1 MAEKE
6 QIDLLIVCAL
16 KDEFQQVLQ
25 IKEGICS
32 AGWVDKTLANGRLAA
47 DARFVGRDKVEI
59 SVRVTWSSYM
69 GREEASALVHS
80 MLSEADFK
88 CIAMTGICAGRRG
101 KVSLGDVIFAERL
114 WSYDAGKLI
123 KEGDIEVFQGDMLQ
137 YRPETEIV
145 QRMQNLSV
153 DISAWPITRPKYPLE
168 NQENWVIQC
177 LANQIKPFEHD
188 EFDAKCADWQS
199 VLARL
204 LKKKLVT
211 SDLTL
216 TDIGHEKANQLNLW
230 HPRGLPEP
238 EPFRIHVAPIAT
250 GAAVVEDSGL
260 FSRLSHSMRKVL
272 GVDMEASALGALGN
286 INRIPVLVVKA
297 VSDFGDTFK
306 DDQYR
311 HFASQA
317 SAQCM
322 LRFLRDNADMFTHH
336 HKVEE
341 MYVSTDDLI
350 GFLAEEYPDISDA
363 RALWKRA
370 GGRNSDIATNSRPK
384 DMWLNIWQ
392 KSVNGAAV
400 KPTDLLNTVANDYP
414 ESDLIKSYLTH
425 ISVNEKTILRS

>member
-1 MAEKE
+1 MNMEEKE
-6 QIDLLIVCAL
+6 QIDVLIVCAL

-25 IKEGICS
+25 IKEGICGT
-32 AGWVDKTLANGRLAA
+32 GWVEKTLASGRLAA
-47 DARFVGRDKVEI
+47 DARFLGRDNIEI
-59 SVRVTWSSYM
+59 SVRVTWASYM

-80 MLSEADFK
+80 MLSESDFK

-114 WSYDAGKLI
+114 WSYDSGKLI

-137 YRPETEIV
+137 YRPDTEIV

-153 DISAWPITRPKYPLE
+153 DLSAWPISRPKYPLE

-188 EFDAKCADWQS
+188 EFDSKCADWQS

-211 SDLTL
+211 RELTL
-216 TDIGHEKANQLNLW
+216 TDSGLEKANELNLW
-230 HPRGLPEP
+230 HPKGLPEP
-238 EPFRIHVAPIAT
+238 EPFKIHVAPIAT

-336 HKVEE
+336 HKVES
-341 MYVSTDDLI
+341 MNVSTDDLI

-370 GGRNSDIATNSRPK
+370 GGRNSDIASNSRPK

-392 KSVNGAAV
+392 KSINGAAV
-400 KPTDLLNTVANDYP
+400 KPTDLLNIVTHDYP
-414 ESDLIKSYLTH
+414 ESDLIKSFLTQL
-425 ISVNEKTILRS
+425 SVNKKLY

>member
-6 QIDLLIVCAL
+6 QIDVLIVCAL

-204 LKKKLVT
+204 LKKKIVN

>member
-1 MAEKE
+1 MVEKE
-6 QIDLLIVCAL
+6 QIDVLIICAL
-16 KDEFQQVLQ
+16 KDEYEQVLQ

-32 AGWVDKTLANGRLAA
+32 ADWEEKAISSGRLVA
-47 DARFVGRDKVEI
+47 DARFLGKDMAEI
-59 SVRVTWSSYM
+59 SIRATWSSYM

-80 MLSEADFK
+80 MVSEADFK

-137 YRPETEIV
+137 YRPDTEIV
-145 QRMQNLSV
+145 QRMQNLSI
-153 DISAWPITRPKYPLE
+153 DLSAWPITRPKYPLE

-188 EFDAKCADWQS
+188 EFDSKCSDWQS
-199 VLARL
+199 VLSRL
-204 LKKKLVT
+204 IKKNLVNK
-211 SDLTL
+211 DLTL
-216 TDIGHEKANQLNLW
+216 TDTGREKANELNIW
-230 HPRGLPEP
+230 HPKGLPEP
-238 EPFRIHVAPIAT
+238 EPFKIHVAPIAT
-250 GAAVVEDSGL
+250 GAAVVEDPDL
-260 FSRLSHSMRKVL
+260 FSKLSHSMRKVL
-272 GVDMEASALGALGN
+272 GVDMEASALGAVGS
-286 INRIPVLVVKA
+286 INRMPVIVAKA

-322 LRFLRDNADMFTHH
+322 LQFLRDNADMFTHH
-336 HKVEE
+336 QEVEL
-341 MYVSTDDLI
+341 MNVSTDDLI
-350 GFLAEEYPDISDA
+350 VFLAEEYPDIADA

-370 GGRNSDIATNSRPK
+370 GGRNSDIASNSRPK

-400 KPTDLLNTVANDYP
+400 TPKSLLHEVALDYP
-414 ESDLIKSYLTH
+414 ENTIINSFFTH
-425 ISVNEKTILRS
+425 FAINEKLS

>member
-1 MAEKE
+1 MTEKE
-6 QIDLLIVCAL
+6 KIDVLIVCAL
-16 KDEFQQVLQ
+16 KDEFEQVLQ
-25 IKEGICS
+25 IKDGIDS
-32 AGWVDKTLANGRLAA
+32 TGWRERTLSSGRLVA
-47 DARFVGRDKVEI
+47 DARFAGKDDAII
-59 SVRVTWSSYM
+59 SIRVTWSSYM

-101 KVSLGDVIFAERL
+101 KISLGDVIFAERL

-123 KEGDIEVFQGDMLQ
+123 KEGDIEVFQGDILQ
-137 YRPETEIV
+137 YRPDIEIV

-153 DISAWPITRPKYPLE
+153 DLSAWPISRPKYPLE
-168 NQENWVIQC
+168 NQENWVVQC

-188 EFDAKCADWQS
+188 EFDIKCADWQS

-211 SDLTL
+211 KELTL
-216 TDIGHEKANQLNLW
+216 TDSGIEKATELNLW
-230 HPRGLPEP
+230 YPKGLPAP
-238 EPFRIHVAPIAT
+238 EPFKIHVAPIAT

-260 FSRLSHSMRKVL
+260 FPRLSHSMRKVL
-272 GVDMEASALGALGN
+272 GVDMEASALGAVGN
-286 INRIPVLVVKA
+286 INRIPVIVAKA

-322 LRFLRDNADMFTHH
+322 LKFLRDNADMFTHH
-336 HKVEE
+336 QEVEL
-341 MYVSTDDLI
+341 MSVSTDDLI

-370 GGRNSDIATNSRPK
+370 GGRNSDIASNSRPK
-384 DMWLNIWQ
+384 DMWMNIWQ

-400 KPTDLLNTVANDYP
+400 KPTDLLNTVAHDYP
-414 ESDLIKSYLTH
+414 ESDLIKSFLNH
-425 ISVNEKTILRS
+425 LSVNERLY